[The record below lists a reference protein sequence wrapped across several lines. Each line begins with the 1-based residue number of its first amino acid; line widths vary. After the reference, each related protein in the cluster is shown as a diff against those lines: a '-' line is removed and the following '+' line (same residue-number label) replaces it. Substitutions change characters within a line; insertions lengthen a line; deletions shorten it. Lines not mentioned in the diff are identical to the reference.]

1 LGTRLAA
8 KVWNGLAISNACGHP
23 NIKAHDNKYRFQY
36 VMTQA
41 RWRGKIRSLRR
52 KSIAAGIS
60 FVPSAAARRYNG
72 GHAMSL
78 LNEIEPLKQSAL
90 AELKTAA
97 DLAALDHA
105 KGAWIGPHGK
115 FTALMKQLGS
125 LPKEEKPAAGKRINA
140 AKAELEA
147 ALAARREE
155 LELKAALPK
164 EPTDFTMPGRRR
176 ALGRL
181 HPLTQISEDIVR
193 AFRKIGFAVA
203 DGPEVEDDWHCFDAL
218 NTPADHPARDTHDTF
233 YLVGQASSL
242 PPGLPAPDSSRAG
255 SPPAAGRMPAPL
267 LLRTHTSSVQIR
279 VMKSQP
285 PPIRIIAPG
294 RVYRRD
300 NADATHNP
308 TFHQIEGL
316 YVDKGVTVG
325 DLKGTVEFVFK
336 ELMGPDVKLRFRPH
350 YFSYTEPSL
359 EIDFTNSLVKKLGKD
374 WLEIAGC
381 GMVHP
386 QVFENVGYD
395 PEVWT
400 GWAFGFG
407 IERIAMIRYGIDDIR
422 LFYENDV
429 RFLGQ
434 F

>member
-1 LGTRLAA
+1 M
-8 KVWNGLAISNACGHP
+8 P
-23 NIKAHDNKYRFQY
+23 
-36 VMTQA
+36 
-41 RWRGKIRSLRR
+41 
-52 KSIAAGIS
+52 
-60 FVPSAAARRYNG
+60 
-72 GHAMSL
+72 L
-78 LNEIEPLKQSAL
+78 LDDIEPLKQSAL
-90 AELKTAA
+90 AELQAA
-97 DLAALDHA
+97 PDLAALENT
-105 KGAWIGPHGK
+105 KGAWLGANGR

-125 LPKEEKPAAGKRINA
+125 LPKEEKPAAGKLINV
-140 AKAELEA
+140 AKQEIEA
-147 ALAARREE
+147 ALAACREK
-155 LELKAALPK
+155 LELAAALPK
-164 EPTDFTMPGRRR
+164 EPTDFTLPGRRR
-176 ALGRL
+176 ALGKL
-181 HPLTQISEDIVR
+181 HPLTQVTDDIVR

-203 DGPEVEDDWHCFDAL
+203 DGPEIEDEYHCFDAL
-218 NTPADHPARDTHDTF
+218 NTPADHPARDAQDTF
-233 YLVGQASSL
+233 YVATAQR
-242 PPGLPAPDSSRAG
+242 P
-255 SPPAAGRMPAPL
+255 

-285 PPIRIIAPG
+285 PPIRIIVPG

-325 DLKGTVEFVFK
+325 DLKGTVEFVFR
-336 ELMGPDVKLRFRPH
+336 ELMGEDVKIRFRPH
-350 YFSYTEPSL
+350 YFSYTEPSY
-359 EIDFTNSLVKKLGKD
+359 EIDFTNALVKKMGKD

-395 PEVWT
+395 PEAWT

-407 IERIAMIRYGIDDIR
+407 IERIAMLRYGINDIR

-429 RFLGQ
+429 RFLKQ

>member
-1 LGTRLAA
+1 M
-8 KVWNGLAISNACGHP
+8 GLL
-23 NIKAHDNKYRFQY
+23 D
-36 VMTQA
+36 
-41 RWRGKIRSLRR
+41 
-52 KSIAAGIS
+52 
-60 FVPSAAARRYNG
+60 
-72 GHAMSL
+72 
-78 LNEIEPLKQSAL
+78 EIEPLKKSAL
-90 AELKTAA
+90 ADFTAA
-97 DLAALDHA
+97 VDLAALEHA

-115 FTALMKQLGS
+115 LTGLMKQLGT
-125 LPKEEKPAAGKRINA
+125 LPKEEKPAAGKLINA
-140 AKAELEA
+140 AKIELEA
-147 ALAARREE
+147 ALDARREE
-155 LELKAALPK
+155 LELRASLPK
-164 EPTDFTMPGRRR
+164 EPTDWTLPGRRR
-176 ALGRL
+176 AVGHL
-181 HPLTQISEDIVR
+181 HPLTQVTDDIVR
-193 AFRKIGFAVA
+193 AFRKVGFAVA
-203 DGPEVEDDWHCFDAL
+203 DGPEIEDEYHCFDAL
-218 NTPADHPARDTHDTF
+218 NTPADHPARDAQDTF
-233 YLVGQASSL
+233 YVAS
-242 PPGLPAPDSSRAG
+242 DSKFQTAN
-255 SPPAAGRMPAPL
+255 PKPL

-285 PPIRIIAPG
+285 PPIRIIVPG

-325 DLKGTVEFVFK
+325 DLKGTVEAVFK
-336 ELMGPDVKLRFRPH
+336 DVLGSDVKLRFRPH

-359 EIDFTNSLVKKLGKD
+359 EIDFTNALVKKLGKD

-395 PEVWT
+395 PEVWS

-407 IERIAMIRYGIDDIR
+407 IERIAMLRYGITDIR

-429 RFLGQ
+429 RFLKQ